1 MKLEQLPQV
10 LKQQL
15 KKSEFSSCL
24 PDVNSPSARFFLS
37 NASILY

>member
-15 KKSEFSSCL
+15 KKSEFSSYFL
-24 PDVNSPSARFFLS
+24 DFNSLSAKFS
-37 NASILY
+37 